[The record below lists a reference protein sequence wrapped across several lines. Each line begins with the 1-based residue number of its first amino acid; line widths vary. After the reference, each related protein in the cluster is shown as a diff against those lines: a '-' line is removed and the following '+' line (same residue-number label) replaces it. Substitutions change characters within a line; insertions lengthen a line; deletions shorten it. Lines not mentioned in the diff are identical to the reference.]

1 MPRLLVERSHT
12 DARSTLTSLA
22 LEREN
27 ILPVVLHADD
37 DPAALLRLVVE
48 RLREGAALGVGRP
61 LGRSVAI
68 LARRIVVQ
76 HEHREPRA
84 IARLRILQHL
94 LIAGRV
100 AERRARPARKHAR
113 Y

>member
-1 MPRLLVERSHT
+1 MLPHTLPPVLPTMPRLLAERSHT
-12 DARSTLTSLA
+12 DARSMLTSLA

-48 RLREGAALGVGRP
+48 RLGEGANLGVGQP

-68 LARRIVVQ
+68 LACRIVVQ
-76 HEHREPRA
+76 QEHREPHA
-84 IARLRILQHL
+84 GPRL
-94 LIAGRV
+94 
-100 AERRARPARKHAR
+100 
-113 Y
+113 